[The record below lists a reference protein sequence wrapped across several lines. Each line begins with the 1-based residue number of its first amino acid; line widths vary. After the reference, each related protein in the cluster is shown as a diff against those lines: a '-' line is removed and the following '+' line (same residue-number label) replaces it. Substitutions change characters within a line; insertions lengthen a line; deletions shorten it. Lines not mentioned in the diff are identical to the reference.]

1 MLRILYSIMM
11 IVLTLVFGWWIFF
24 PLALIYVYLA
34 KLPYEII
41 IFAALLDNIYYFG
54 DGFFRDNMFSLFSI
68 LLILV
73 AFFLGVRINW
83 QRKI

>member
-1 MLRILYSIMM
+1 MM
-11 IVLTLVFGWWIFF
+11 VVLTLVFGWWIFF

-54 DGFFRDNMFSLFSI
+54 DGFLRDNMFSLFSI
-68 LLILV
+68 LLILI

>member
-1 MLRILYSIMM
+1 MM
-11 IVLTLVFGWWIFF
+11 VVLTLVFGWWIFF

-41 IFAALLDNIYYFG
+41 IFSALLDNIYYFG
-54 DGFFRDNMFSLFSI
+54 DGFVKDNMFSLFSI
-68 LLILV
+68 LLILI
-73 AFFLGVRINW
+73 AFFLGSRLNW